1 VESGLN
7 VQRGFQSHWRLFV
20 NVAKAFCIAYLLLY
34 VVVPFCRGAV
44 PPEAWGIHHL
54 AAIRAKAGAIY
65 NYSFGIV
72 WVKEAMTA
80 VFPVAL
86 LILSMWYGGIL
97 TEFYSTVTQFGIFDV
112 RGDRRG
118 QDAARTP
125 VWMDRI
131 RRSKEVTIVGTVS
144 KGWFVKAFHE
154 LDEFLEQPKSK
165 LKHLRVYLL
174 DPFGETWRSRIQN
187 GFETYRN
194 FWNDVWQV
202 ATSLEKL
209 LAHSAVE
216 LHFYDSE
223 PISCVVAKG
232 MIYLGLYLPRTDRR
246 EVPEFTISVGSFLG
260 EKIYNESIMKLA
272 SSGPRID
279 AQALS
284 QYMTVLREHADST
297 GESFWNDP
305 RIHCDFCKESAGL
318 AQAFSRRFPE
328 FGSRIAFEGLH
339 ARVLPTIGQLTN
351 EHSLLVSK
359 RHVTSSAQL
368 GEPELKEVM
377 HISEIWR
384 KKLKSLGKT
393 ALMFEHGV
401 PFESASYG
409 GCGICHSHIHLLS
422 VAEDTQDFA
431 MALTEFLHAR
441 NYRPKR
447 QQIERWEAITQFR
460 NHPYIAIRVGAE
472 NPEVFVFPPNE
483 PVESQ
488 LMRQFAA
495 KQSGR
500 NKVEW
505 DWRAPKDSE
514 QIEKEAKRLKLS
526 LDNVRNIFI

>member
-1 VESGLN
+1 MESDPSAK
-7 VQRGFQSHWRLFV
+7 RGFQSHWRLFV
-20 NVAKAFCIAYLLLY
+20 NVAKVFCVAYLLLY
-34 VVVPFCRGAV
+34 VVVPFCRGAI
-44 PPEAWGIHHL
+44 PPNAWGIHHL
-54 AAIRAKAGAIY
+54 AAIRAKAGGIY
-65 NYSFGIV
+65 NYTFGIV

-154 LDEFLEQPKSK
+154 LDEFLEQPRSR
-165 LKHLRVYLL
+165 LKHLKVYLL
-174 DPFGETWRSRIQN
+174 DPFGETWRSRIQS

-202 ATSLEKL
+202 TTSLEKL
-209 LAHSAVE
+209 LTHQAVE

-260 EKIYNESIMKLA
+260 EKIYNESIMRLA
-272 SSGPRID
+272 SSAPRIEPE
-279 AQALS
+279 ALS
-284 QYMTVLREHADST
+284 QYMTVLREHADSN
-297 GESFWNDP
+297 GETFWNDA
-305 RIHCDFCKESAGL
+305 RVHCDFCKEWAGL
-318 AQAFSRRFPE
+318 AQTFSRLFPRFGP
-328 FGSRIAFEGLH
+328 RVAFDGLH
-339 ARVLPTIGQLTN
+339 SRVLLTIGQLTD

-368 GEPELKEVM
+368 GEPELKEIM
-377 HISEIWR
+377 SIGEIWR
-384 KKLKSLGKT
+384 KKLKSLKKT

-422 VAEDTQDFA
+422 VAEDKQDFA
-431 MALTEFLHAR
+431 AALAEFLQGKG
-441 NYRPKR
+441 YRPKR
-447 QQIERWEAITQFR
+447 EQIQSWEEIIKFR
-460 NHPYIAIRVGAE
+460 AHPYIAIRVGADD
-472 NPEVFVFPPNE
+472 PTVFVFPPNQ

-488 LMRQFAA
+488 LMRQFTA
-495 KQSGR
+495 KHAGHNESPR
-500 NKVEW
+500 
-505 DWRAPKDSE
+505 R
-514 QIEKEAKRLKLS
+514 
-526 LDNVRNIFI
+526 